1 MATVY
6 TKRISTLQSYKEIDG
21 NTDVVFTVNWNL
33 YGDDNGITGSTP
45 CNTVVPYI
53 SGQPFTPFA
62 DLTEEQVL
70 GWIDTYTTPV
80 AMQQYTDAV
89 NESIQAQQ
97 QLVVLPPPWAT
108 ISAPAA

>member
-1 MATVY
+1 
-6 TKRISTLQSYKEIDG
+6 
-21 NTDVVFTVNWNL
+21 
-33 YGDDNGITGSTP
+33 
-45 CNTVVPYI
+45 VPYI

-80 AMQQYTDAV
+80 VMQQYIDAV

-97 QLVVLPPPWAT
+97 QLVVLPPPWSPIT
-108 ISAPAA
+108 TPQSPTE